1 MQTDDLQ
8 TGTCCGSH
16 LDCLLLELRVTSGG
30 FLTAVAMSTHQ
41 VIIRNQWPGHGLQ
54 ISYFE
59 LPRACPVHV
68 AFMVRP

>member
-1 MQTDDLQ
+1 M
-8 TGTCCGSH
+8 
-16 LDCLLLELRVTSGG
+16 TSGG

-54 ISYFE
+54 RSYFE